1 MNAGSALLNDREG
14 HQMFNTEASSKH
26 YDRVPADADGRTLYD
41 IAMLCAAGVDSNPDR
56 IAAHK
61 WLNIA
66 VVKGYAPAA
75 QARAELA
82 IEMSDAEKSLALRE
96 ARVWLTMQ

>member
-1 MNAGSALLNDREG
+1 
-14 HQMFNTEASSKH
+14 MFNTETFTKH
-26 YDRVPADADGRTLYD
+26 SDRVSADADGRALYE
-41 IAMLCAAGVDSNPDR
+41 IAMLCAAGVNSNPDR

-66 VVKGYAPAA
+66 VVKGYVPAA

-82 IEMSDAEKSLALRE
+82 SEMSDAEKALALRE
-96 ARVWLTMQ
+96 ARMWLTRH

>member
-1 MNAGSALLNDREG
+1 
-14 HQMFNTEASSKH
+14 MFNTEAFTKH
-26 YDRVPADADGRTLYD
+26 FDRVPPDADGRTLYD
-41 IAMLCAAGVDSNPDR
+41 IAMLCAAGANSKPDR

-82 IEMSDAEKSLALRE
+82 TEMSDAEKSLALRE
-96 ARVWLTMQ
+96 ARMWLTRH